1 MNTPS
6 SPDQPLSAEDETLAR
21 HREELRKRFPMPTPK
36 PRKSRTP
43 VIAGALLV
51 LVGVGLFW
59 TDPSYRVEQYT
70 SAIGERRVLD
80 LADGSRVVLD
90 SGTQVEV
97 SWHLRSRR
105 VELNAGQALFD
116 ISKTVFRPFQVDAG
130 AARVTVLGTLFN
142 VAREEKAVHVALLR
156 GSVDVQSITDPAQQ
170 RRLIPGQQLAVL
182 NGQLQPTDNA
192 DTSRVLAWQDRKLVF
207 SRTPLSQAIA
217 QIQRYR
223 QAPIRLDDP
232 GLADLPISGVFKTD
246 NVEDLL
252 DLLPHILPLTLARDA
267 DGTLHLMHRAGKK

>member
-43 VIAGALLV
+43 VVAGALLV

>member
-43 VIAGALLV
+43 VVAGALLV

-116 ISKTVFRPFQVDAG
+116 ISKTVYRPFQVDAG

-142 VAREEKAVHVALLR
+142 VAREEQAVHVALLR